1 MFYKDKYIFNI
12 LFEAIPEGVLI
23 IDKNQTIVAANH
35 PAEKMFG
42 YKKGELTN
50 NHFNCLIPKQMRDSH
65 ISFFENFKNS
75 NTTKRINQELN
86 LIALSKCNK
95 KFPIEIGLNP
105 FTYENKKYVIA
116 LIIDISLRRQN
127 EKRDHF
133 LKLELEKKITQKT
146 ADLHNTITQLKELNQ
161 NFKKEIKKRITAEN
175 NLKIALKKEKELN
188 NLKSKFLTMV
198 SHEFKTPLSGILTS
212 SMLLNKYHLTKEQNK
227 RDKHIKTI
235 TNKAQYLDTIL
246 NDFLSIEQL
255 EANNINYKF
264 TNFNLSTV
272 INEVIYNA
280 NMLLKEGQHIQF
292 PSNIDE
298 FKITQDEKYLK
309 LALTNVLNN
318 AIKYSPENSNIQ
330 LLISQTNSNFEFKII
345 DHGIGIPEQDKKF
358 IFNRY
363 FRAENA
369 LNVPGTGIGL
379 NIVKDHIENLGG
391 TINFISNVNKG
402 STFILTIPNKTEHE
416 NHTIN

>member
-1 MFYKDKYIFNI
+1 
-12 LFEAIPEGVLI
+12 
-23 IDKNQTIVAANH
+23 
-35 PAEKMFG
+35 
-42 YKKGELTN
+42 
-50 NHFNCLIPKQMRDSH
+50 
-65 ISFFENFKNS
+65 
-75 NTTKRINQELN
+75 
-86 LIALSKCNK
+86 
-95 KFPIEIGLNP
+95 
-105 FTYENKKYVIA
+105 
-116 LIIDISLRRQN
+116 
-127 EKRDHF
+127 
-133 LKLELEKKITQKT
+133 
-146 ADLHNTITQLKELNQ
+146 
-161 NFKKEIKKRITAEN
+161 
-175 NLKIALKKEKELN
+175 
-188 NLKSKFLTMV
+188 
-198 SHEFKTPLSGILTS
+198 
-212 SMLLNKYHLTKEQNK
+212 
-227 RDKHIKTI
+227 
-235 TNKAQYLDTIL
+235 
-246 NDFLSIEQL
+246 
-255 EANNINYKF
+255 
-264 TNFNLSTV
+264 
-272 INEVIYNA
+272 
-280 NMLLKEGQHIQF
+280 MLLKEGQHIQF

-379 NIVKDHIENLGG
+379 SIVKDHIENLGG